1 MKRGSS
7 PVTVRQ
13 WRERL
18 LRFEQSGQT
27 VAEFC
32 RKEKVS
38 KASLYRWR
46 KNLFGRVASNR
57 SRMRSADSCRKTGE
71 SRRSSTPKEKSA
83 SLFKPVQVKTG
94 PQVAACLTV
103 QLPGGV
109 QLAVNDHL
117 PVAEMVLVKLLEYA
131 VAKREGQI
139 C

>member
-1 MKRGSS
+1 MKRGSN
-7 PVTVRQ
+7 PAKVRQ

-18 LRFEQSGQT
+18 LRFQQSGQT

-32 RKEKVS
+32 HKERVS

-46 KNLFGRVASNR
+46 KNLVGRVASNR
-57 SRMRSADSCRKTGE
+57 SRMPSADPCRKAGK
-71 SRRSSTPKEKSA
+71 SRRSTTPKERTV

-94 PQVAACLTV
+94 PQAAACLTV

-117 PVAEMVLVKLLEYA
+117 PVAEMVLVKLLEHA
-131 VAKREGQI
+131 VAKREGHI

>member
-7 PVTVRQ
+7 PVKVRQ
-13 WRERL
+13 WRDRL
-18 LRFEQSGQT
+18 LRFQQSGET

-32 RKEKVS
+32 RKERVS
-38 KASLYRWR
+38 EASLYRWR
-46 KNLFGRVASNR
+46 KKLVSRVASSR
-57 SRMRSADSCRKTGE
+57 SRMPSADPCRKAGK
-71 SRRSSTPKEKSA
+71 SRRSTTPKERTV

-117 PVAEMVLVKLLEYA
+117 PVAEMVLVKLLEHA
-131 VAKREGQI
+131 VAKREGHI